1 MRAVIQRATS
11 GEVRVGGEVVGRLAV
26 SAGSA
31 GSGGAAGSV
40 GSAGDE
46 AGEGVGGVR
55 QGLVVLLGVQRGDG
69 LEQVATVARKIA
81 ELRILDDERSAL
93 DAGAPILV
101 ISQFTLYGDTRKGR
115 RPSWA
120 HAAPGDE
127 AEPLVDAVVADLRGR
142 GLLVETGQFAGQRRP
157 VYGPRRGVVSPQRR
171 MQFPWQPFEC

>member
-11 GEVRVGGEVVGRLAV
+11 GEVRVGGEVVGRLAL
-26 SAGSA
+26 SGGSA

-46 AGEGVGGVR
+46 AGEGVGGAR

-69 LEQVATVARKIA
+69 AEQVATVARKIA

-142 GLLVETGQFAGQRRP
+142 GLHVETGQFGAMME
-157 VYGPRRGVVSPQRR
+157 VSLVNDGPFTVLV
-171 MQFPWQPFEC
+171 EA

>member
-11 GEVRVGGEVVGRLAV
+11 GEVRVGGEVVGRLAL
-26 SAGSA
+26 SGGSA

-46 AGEGVGGVR
+46 AGEGVGGAR

-69 LEQVATVARKIA
+69 AEQVATVARKIA

-101 ISQFTLYGDTRKGR
+101 ISQFTLYGDTHKGR

-142 GLLVETGQFAGQRRP
+142 GLHVETGQFGAMME
-157 VYGPRRGVVSPQRR
+157 VSLVNDGPFTVLV
-171 MQFPWQPFEC
+171 EA

>member
-11 GEVRVGGEVVGRLAV
+11 GEVRVGGEVVGRLAL
-26 SAGSA
+26 SGGSAGAAGSA
-31 GSGGAAGSV
+31 GV
-40 GSAGDE
+40 E

-120 HAAPGDE
+120 HAAPGEE

-142 GLLVETGQFAGQRRP
+142 GLHVETGQFGAMME
-157 VYGPRRGVVSPQRR
+157 VSLVNDGPFTVLV
-171 MQFPWQPFEC
+171 EA

>member
-11 GEVRVGGEVVGRLAV
+11 GEVRVGGEVVGRLAL
-26 SAGSA
+26 SGGSA
-31 GSGGAAGSV
+31 GPA

-46 AGEGVGGVR
+46 AGEGVGGAR

-69 LEQVATVARKIA
+69 PEQVATVARKIA

-142 GLLVETGQFAGQRRP
+142 GLHVETGQFGAMME
-157 VYGPRRGVVSPQRR
+157 VSLVNDGPFTVLV
-171 MQFPWQPFEC
+171 EA

>member
-46 AGEGVGGVR
+46 AGEGAGGAR

-69 LEQVATVARKIA
+69 AEQVATVARKIA

-142 GLLVETGQFAGQRRP
+142 GLHVETGQFGAMME
-157 VYGPRRGVVSPQRR
+157 VSLVNDGPFTVLV
-171 MQFPWQPFEC
+171 EA

>member
-11 GEVRVGGEVVGRLAV
+11 GEVSVDGTVVGRLAF
-26 SAGSA
+26 
-31 GSGGAAGSV
+31 
-40 GSAGDE
+40 DPHE
-46 AGEGVGGVR
+46 AGESGREKR

-69 LEQVATVARKIA
+69 PEQVTTVARKIA
-81 ELRILDDERSAL
+81 ELRILDGELSAA

-142 GLLVETGQFAGQRRP
+142 GLHVETGQFGAMME
-157 VYGPRRGVVSPQRR
+157 VSLVNDGPFTVLV
-171 MQFPWQPFEC
+171 EA

>member
-11 GEVRVGGEVVGRLAV
+11 GEVRVGGEVVGRLALSGG

-31 GSGGAAGSV
+31 

-46 AGEGVGGVR
+46 AGEGAGGAR

-69 LEQVATVARKIA
+69 SEQVATVARKIA

-142 GLLVETGQFAGQRRP
+142 GLHVETGQFGAMME
-157 VYGPRRGVVSPQRR
+157 VSLVNDGPFTVLV
-171 MQFPWQPFEC
+171 EA

>member
-11 GEVRVGGEVVGRLAV
+11 GEVRVGGEVVGRLAL
-26 SAGSA
+26 SGGSA
-31 GSGGAAGSV
+31 GAAGSA

-46 AGEGVGGVR
+46 AGEGAGGAR
-55 QGLVVLLGVQRGDG
+55 QGLVDLLGVQRGDG
-69 LEQVATVARKIA
+69 FEQVATVARKIA
-81 ELRILDDERSAL
+81 ELRILDDERSAV
-93 DAGAPILV
+93 DVGAPILV

-142 GLLVETGQFAGQRRP
+142 GLHVETGQFGAMME
-157 VYGPRRGVVSPQRR
+157 VSLVNDGPFTVLV
-171 MQFPWQPFEC
+171 EA

>member
-11 GEVRVGGEVVGRLAV
+11 GEARVDGKVVGRLAF
-26 SAGSA
+26 GS
-31 GSGGAAGSV
+31 SAAG
-40 GSAGDE
+40 E
-46 AGEGVGGVR
+46 KR

-69 LEQVATVARKIA
+69 PTQVATVARKIA

-93 DAGAPILV
+93 DVGAPILV

-120 HAAPGDE
+120 HAAPGEE

-142 GLLVETGQFAGQRRP
+142 GLHVETGQFGAMME
-157 VYGPRRGVVSPQRR
+157 VSLVNDGPFTVLV
-171 MQFPWQPFEC
+171 EA

>member
-11 GEVRVGGEVVGRLAV
+11 GEVRVDGTVVGRLALDV
-26 SAGSA
+26 PA
-31 GSGGAAGSV
+31 
-40 GSAGDE
+40 E
-46 AGEGVGGVR
+46 AGEKR

-69 LEQVATVARKIA
+69 TEQVATVARKIA
-81 ELRILDDERSAL
+81 ELRILDDECSVL

-120 HAAPGDE
+120 HAAPGEE

-142 GLLVETGQFAGQRRP
+142 GLHVETGQFGAMME
-157 VYGPRRGVVSPQRR
+157 VSLVNDGPFTVLV
-171 MQFPWQPFEC
+171 EA